1 MVFKLTQWFYNLK
14 LLRMKEQAFLFY
26 QRWREQMKRLPDNE
40 RLQIYDAI
48 CDYAF
53 ENKESNLAYY
63 LESIL
68 DNIRLTINENRA
80 KQQAFI
86 ELQKEKGRKSAESRK
101 KKNLTA
107 VDLVQPNLTAVNVGS
122 TETTNNKNKKEN
134 KKEKSN
140 NIDSS
145 LNSESTST
153 EAVDPETGSDDKIK
167 IVKSD
172 EEKENREY
180 CNKVATYFNEQM
192 QGKQVKKIA
201 KLNKERISRILAR
214 TKEYGKEAVAQVIV
228 KTANSNFL
236 NGDNNRGFLASFDW
250 IFRPTNFPK
259 IYEGNYDN
267 RTSIQRS
274 TSAAADNGRAQRD
287 AAWRAYATQ
296 RLEAANSES
305 EKIPDPLQDL

>member
-1 MVFKLTQWFYNLK
+1 
-14 LLRMKEQAFLFY
+14 MKEQAFLFY

-134 KKEKSN
+134 KNKKD

-145 LNSESTST
+145 LHSESTST
-153 EAVDPETGSDDKIK
+153 ASVDPETDGKIT

-287 AAWRAYATQ
+287 AAWRAYAMQ
-296 RLEAANSES
+296 RLQAANSES
-305 EKIPDPLQDL
+305 EEIPDPLQDL

>member
-1 MVFKLTQWFYNLK
+1 
-14 LLRMKEQAFLFY
+14 MKEQAFLFY

-86 ELQKEKGRKSAESRK
+86 ESRKANGSKGGRPRKSVETEQNLQKPSGFLG
-101 KKNLTA
+101 NL
-107 VDLVQPNLTAVNVGS
+107 QKPN
-122 TETTNNKNKKEN
+122 ETNNKKEN
-134 KKEKSN
+134 KNKKD

-145 LNSESTST
+145 LHSESTST
-153 EAVDPETGSDDKIK
+153 EAVDPETESDEKIT

-180 CNKVATYFNEQM
+180 CNKVAKYFNEQM
-192 QGKQVKKIA
+192 QGRQVKKIVR
-201 KLNKERISRILAR
+201 LNQSRMSQILAR

-236 NGDNNRGFLASFDW
+236 NGDNNRGFLATFDW

-287 AAWRAYATQ
+287 AAWRAYAMQ
-296 RLEAANSES
+296 RLQAANSES
-305 EKIPDPLQDL
+305 EEIPEALRDI

>member
-1 MVFKLTQWFYNLK
+1 
-14 LLRMKEQAFLFY
+14 MKEQAFLFY

-107 VDLVQPNLTAVNVGS
+107 VDLVQPNLTAVDVGS

-145 LNSESTST
+145 LHSESTST
-153 EAVDPETGSDDKIK
+153 EAVDPETGSDDKIT

-236 NGDNNRGFLASFDW
+236 NGDNNRGFLATFDW

>member
-1 MVFKLTQWFYNLK
+1 
-14 LLRMKEQAFLFY
+14 MKEQAFLFY

-53 ENKESNLAYY
+53 EKKESNLAYY

-86 ELQKEKGRKSAESRK
+86 DKQKANGSKGGRPRKSVETEQNPTK
-101 KKNLTA
+101 PMGYLENPEK
-107 VDLVQPNLTAVNVGS
+107 PN
-122 TETTNNKNKKEN
+122 ETNNKNKKEN
-134 KKEKSN
+134 NNKKD

-145 LNSESTST
+145 LHSESTST
-153 EAVDPETGSDDKIK
+153 EAVDSETESDGKIT

-236 NGDNNRGFLASFDW
+236 NGDNNRGFLATFDW

>member
-1 MVFKLTQWFYNLK
+1 
-14 LLRMKEQAFLFY
+14 MKEQAFLFY

-68 DNIRLTINENRA
+68 DNIRLTIKENQE
-80 KQQAFI
+80 KQEAFI
-86 ELQKEKGRKSAESRK
+86 KLQKEKGRKSAESRK

-107 VDLVQPNLTAVNVGS
+107 VNIGS

-134 KKEKSN
+134 NNKKD

-145 LNSESTST
+145 LHSESKST
-153 EAVDPETGSDDKIK
+153 EAVDPETESDGKIL

-180 CNKVATYFNEQM
+180 CNKVAKYFNEQM
-192 QGKQVKKIA
+192 QGKQVKQIM
-201 KLNKERISRILAR
+201 KLSQKRKSHIIAR
-214 TKEYGKEAVAQVIV
+214 TKEFGKQAVAIVIQ
-228 KTANSNFL
+228 KTAASKFL
-236 NGDNNRGFLASFDW
+236 NGDNSRGFLASFDW
-250 IFRPTNFPK
+250 IFRPNNFTK
-259 IYEGNYDN
+259 IYEGNYDD
-267 RTSIQRS
+267 RTSLQHQQYTAS
-274 TSAAADNGRAQRD
+274 TSAREQRD
-287 AAWRAYATQ
+287 AEWNAYAAQ
-296 RLEAANSES
+296 KLYGADNES
-305 EKIPDPLQDL
+305 KTLPRMLRDSGVSDV

>member
-1 MVFKLTQWFYNLK
+1 
-14 LLRMKEQAFLFY
+14 MKEQAFLFY

-134 KKEKSN
+134 NNKKD

-145 LNSESTST
+145 LHSESTST
-153 EAVDPETGSDDKIK
+153 ASVDSETESDGKIT

-180 CNKVATYFNEQM
+180 CNNVAKYFNEQM
-192 QGKQVKKIA
+192 QGKQVRKIV
-201 KLNKERISRILAR
+201 KLNQSRMSQVLAR
-214 TKEYGKEAVAQVIV
+214 TKEYGKEAVAQVII

-236 NGDNNRGFLASFDW
+236 NGDNNRGFLATFDW

>member
-1 MVFKLTQWFYNLK
+1 VVFNLTQWFYNLK

-40 RLQIYDAI
+40 RLLIYDAI

-86 ELQKEKGRKSAESRK
+86 ELQKEKSRK
-101 KKNLTA
+101 GVEARNRKKSLGNPT
-107 VDLVQPNLTAVNVGS
+107 QPTGNPRV
-122 TETTNNKNKKEN
+122 TTDNPTQPNNKNKKEN
-134 KKEKSN
+134 KNKKD

-145 LNSESTST
+145 LHSESTST
-153 EAVDPETGSDDKIK
+153 EAVDPETESDGKIT

-180 CNKVATYFNEQM
+180 CNKVAKYFNEQM
-192 QGKQVKKIA
+192 QGRQVKKIVR
-201 KLNKERISRILAR
+201 LNQSRMSQILAR

-236 NGDNNRGFLASFDW
+236 NGDNNRGFLATFDW

-287 AAWRAYATQ
+287 AAWRAYAMQ
-296 RLEAANSES
+296 RLQAANSES
-305 EKIPDPLQDL
+305 EEIPEALRDI

>member
-1 MVFKLTQWFYNLK
+1 
-14 LLRMKEQAFLFY
+14 MKEQAFLFY

-134 KKEKSN
+134 NNKKD

-145 LNSESTST
+145 LHSESKST
-153 EAVDPETGSDDKIK
+153 EAVDHETESDGKIT
-167 IVKSD
+167 IAKSD

-180 CNKVATYFNEQM
+180 CNKVAKYFNEQM
-192 QGKQVKKIA
+192 QGKQVRKIV
-201 KLNKERISRILAR
+201 KLNQSRMSQVLAR

-236 NGDNNRGFLASFDW
+236 NGDNNRGFLATFDW

-274 TSAAADNGRAQRD
+274 TSAADNGRAQRD

>member
-1 MVFKLTQWFYNLK
+1 
-14 LLRMKEQAFLFY
+14 MKEQAFLFY

-80 KQQAFI
+80 KQEAFI
-86 ELQKEKGRKSAESRK
+86 ELQKEKSRK
-101 KKNLTA
+101 GVEARNRKKILGNPT
-107 VDLVQPNLTAVNVGS
+107 QPTGNPRV
-122 TETTNNKNKKEN
+122 TTDNPTQPNNKNKKEN
-134 KKEKSN
+134 KNKKD

-145 LNSESTST
+145 LHSESTST
-153 EAVDPETGSDDKIK
+153 ASVDSETESDGKIT

-180 CNKVATYFNEQM
+180 CNNVAKYFNEQM
-192 QGKQVKKIA
+192 QGKQVRKIV
-201 KLNKERISRILAR
+201 KLNQSRMSQVLAR

-236 NGDNNRGFLASFDW
+236 NGDNNRGFLATFDW

-274 TSAAADNGRAQRD
+274 TSAADNGRAQRD

>member
-1 MVFKLTQWFYNLK
+1 
-14 LLRMKEQAFLFY
+14 MKEQAFLFY

-107 VDLVQPNLTAVNVGS
+107 VDLVQPNLTAVDVGS

-134 KKEKSN
+134 NNKKD

-145 LNSESTST
+145 LHSESTST
-153 EAVDPETGSDDKIK
+153 EAVDSETESDGKIT
-167 IVKSD
+167 IAKSD

-180 CNKVATYFNEQM
+180 CNNVAKYFNEQM
-192 QGKQVKKIA
+192 QGKQVRKIV
-201 KLNKERISRILAR
+201 KLNQSRMSQVLAR

-236 NGDNNRGFLASFDW
+236 NGDNNRGFLATFDW
-250 IFRPTNFPK
+250 VFRPTNFPK

-274 TSAAADNGRAQRD
+274 TSAADNGRAQRD

>member
-1 MVFKLTQWFYNLK
+1 MVLK

-40 RLQIYDAI
+40 RLLIYDAI

-80 KQQAFI
+80 KQEAFI

-107 VDLVQPNLTAVNVGS
+107 VDLVQPNLTAVDVGS

-134 KKEKSN
+134 KNKKD

-145 LNSESTST
+145 LHSESKST
-153 EAVDPETGSDDKIK
+153 EAVDPETESDGKIT

-180 CNKVATYFNEQM
+180 CNKVAKYFNEQM
-192 QGKQVKKIA
+192 QGRQVKKIVR
-201 KLNKERISRILAR
+201 LNQSRMSQVLAR

-236 NGDNNRGFLASFDW
+236 NGDNYRGFLATFDW
-250 IFRPTNFPK
+250 IFRPTNFSK

>member
-1 MVFKLTQWFYNLK
+1 
-14 LLRMKEQAFLFY
+14 MKEQAFLFY

-53 ENKESNLAYY
+53 EKKESNLAYY

-68 DNIRLTINENRA
+68 DNIRLTINENSA

-86 ELQKEKGRKSAESRK
+86 ESRKANGSKGGRPRKSIETEQNLQKPSGFLG
-101 KKNLTA
+101 NLQKA
-107 VDLVQPNLTAVNVGS
+107 N
-122 TETTNNKNKKEN
+122 ETNNKNKKEN
-134 KKEKSN
+134 NNKKD

-145 LNSESTST
+145 LHSESTST
-153 EAVDPETGSDDKIK
+153 EAVDSETESDGKIT

-180 CNKVATYFNEQM
+180 CNNVAKYFNEQM
-192 QGKQVKKIA
+192 QGKQVRKIV
-201 KLNKERISRILAR
+201 KLNQSRMSQVLAR

-296 RLEAANSES
+296 RLQAANSES
-305 EKIPDPLQDL
+305 EEIPDPLQDL

>member
-1 MVFKLTQWFYNLK
+1 
-14 LLRMKEQAFLFY
+14 MKEQAFLFY

-107 VDLVQPNLTAVNVGS
+107 VDLVQPNLTAVDVGS

-134 KKEKSN
+134 KNKKD

-145 LNSESTST
+145 LHSESKST
-153 EAVDPETGSDDKIK
+153 EAVDPETESDGKIT

-180 CNKVATYFNEQM
+180 CNNVAKYFNEQM
-192 QGKQVKKIA
+192 QGKQVRKIV
-201 KLNKERISRILAR
+201 KLNQSRMSQVLAR
-214 TKEYGKEAVAQVIV
+214 TKEYGKEAVAQVII
-228 KTANSNFL
+228 KTANSSFL
-236 NGDNNRGFLASFDW
+236 NGDNNRGFLATFDW

>member
-1 MVFKLTQWFYNLK
+1 
-14 LLRMKEQAFLFY
+14 MKEQAFLFY

-80 KQQAFI
+80 KQEAFI
-86 ELQKEKGRKSAESRK
+86 ELQKEKSRK
-101 KKNLTA
+101 GVEARNRKKILGNPT
-107 VDLVQPNLTAVNVGS
+107 QPTGNPRV
-122 TETTNNKNKKEN
+122 TTDNPTQPNNKNKKEN
-134 KKEKSN
+134 NNKKD

-145 LNSESTST
+145 LHSESTST
-153 EAVDPETGSDDKIK
+153 ASVDSETESDGKIT

-180 CNKVATYFNEQM
+180 CNNVAKYFNEQM
-192 QGKQVKKIA
+192 QGKQVRKIV
-201 KLNKERISRILAR
+201 KLNQSRMSQVLAR

-236 NGDNNRGFLASFDW
+236 NGDNNRGFLATFDW

>member
-1 MVFKLTQWFYNLK
+1 
-14 LLRMKEQAFLFY
+14 MKEQAFLFY
-26 QRWREQMKRLPDNE
+26 QRWREQIKRLPDNE

-80 KQQAFI
+80 KQEAFI
-86 ELQKEKGRKSAESRK
+86 KLQKEKGRKSAESRK

-107 VDLVQPNLTAVNVGS
+107 VDLVQPNLTAVDIGS
-122 TETTNNKNKKEN
+122 TETTNNKNKNKN
-134 KKEKSN
+134 KKY

-145 LNSESTST
+145 LHSESTST
-153 EAVDPETGSDDKIK
+153 EAVDSETGSDDKIK

-180 CNKVATYFNEQM
+180 CNKVAEYFNEQM

-250 IFRPTNFPK
+250 IFRPNNFTK
-259 IYEGNYDN
+259 IYEGNYDD
-267 RTSIQRS
+267 RTSLQHQQYTAS
-274 TSAAADNGRAQRD
+274 TSAREQRD
-287 AAWRAYATQ
+287 AEWNAYAAQ
-296 RLEAANSES
+296 KLYGADNES
-305 EKIPDPLQDL
+305 KTLPRMLRDSGVSDV

>member
-1 MVFKLTQWFYNLK
+1 MVLK

-107 VDLVQPNLTAVNVGS
+107 VDLVQPNLTAVNIGS
-122 TETTNNKNKKEN
+122 TETTNNKNKKE
-134 KKEKSN
+134 KSN

-145 LNSESTST
+145 LHSESTST

-236 NGDNNRGFLASFDW
+236 NGDNNRGFLATFDW

>member
-40 RLQIYDAI
+40 RLLIYDAI

-107 VDLVQPNLTAVNVGS
+107 VDLVQPNLTAVDVGS

-134 KKEKSN
+134 KNKKD

-145 LNSESTST
+145 LHSESTST
-153 EAVDPETGSDDKIK
+153 EAVDPETESDGKIT

-180 CNKVATYFNEQM
+180 CNNVAKYFNEQM
-192 QGKQVKKIA
+192 QGKQVRKIV
-201 KLNKERISRILAR
+201 KLNQSRMSQVLAR

-236 NGDNNRGFLASFDW
+236 NGDNNRGFLATFDW

-274 TSAAADNGRAQRD
+274 TSAADNGRAQRD

>member
-1 MVFKLTQWFYNLK
+1 
-14 LLRMKEQAFLFY
+14 MKEQAFLFY

-40 RLQIYDAI
+40 RLLIYDAI

-134 KKEKSN
+134 KNKKD

-145 LNSESTST
+145 LHSESMST
-153 EAVDPETGSDDKIK
+153 EAVDPETESDEKIT

-180 CNKVATYFNEQM
+180 CNKVAKYFNEQM
-192 QGKQVKKIA
+192 QGRQVKKIVR
-201 KLNKERISRILAR
+201 LNQSRMSQILAR

-236 NGDNNRGFLASFDW
+236 NGDNNRGFLATFDW

-287 AAWRAYATQ
+287 AEWRAYAMQ
-296 RLEAANSES
+296 RLQAANSES
-305 EKIPDPLQDL
+305 EEIPEALRDI

>member
-1 MVFKLTQWFYNLK
+1 
-14 LLRMKEQAFLFY
+14 MKEQAFLFY

-107 VDLVQPNLTAVNVGS
+107 VDLVQPNLTAVDVGS

-134 KKEKSN
+134 NNKKD

-145 LNSESTST
+145 LHSESTST
-153 EAVDPETGSDDKIK
+153 EAVDSETESDGKIT

-180 CNKVATYFNEQM
+180 CNNVAKYFNEQM
-192 QGKQVKKIA
+192 QGKQVRKIV
-201 KLNKERISRILAR
+201 KLNQSRMSQVLAR
-214 TKEYGKEAVAQVIV
+214 TKEYGKEAVAQVII

-236 NGDNNRGFLASFDW
+236 NGDNNRGFLATFDW

>member
-1 MVFKLTQWFYNLK
+1 
-14 LLRMKEQAFLFY
+14 MKEQAFLFY

-40 RLQIYDAI
+40 RLLIYDAI

-107 VDLVQPNLTAVNVGS
+107 VDLVQPNLTAVDVGS

-134 KKEKSN
+134 KNKKD

-145 LNSESTST
+145 LHSESKST
-153 EAVDPETGSDDKIK
+153 EAVDPETESDGKIT
-167 IVKSD
+167 IAKSD

-180 CNKVATYFNEQM
+180 CNKVAKYFNEQM
-192 QGKQVKKIA
+192 QGRQVKKIVR
-201 KLNKERISRILAR
+201 LNQSRMSQILAR
-214 TKEYGKEAVAQVIV
+214 TKEYGNEAVAQVIV

-236 NGDNNRGFLASFDW
+236 NGDNNRGFLATFDW

-287 AAWRAYATQ
+287 AAWRAYAMQ
-296 RLEAANSES
+296 RLQAANSES
-305 EKIPDPLQDL
+305 EEIPEALRDI

>member
-40 RLQIYDAI
+40 RLLIYDAI

-80 KQQAFI
+80 KQEAFI
-86 ELQKEKGRKSAESRK
+86 ELQKEKSRK
-101 KKNLTA
+101 GVEARNRKKSLDNPT
-107 VDLVQPNLTAVNVGS
+107 QPTGNPRV
-122 TETTNNKNKKEN
+122 TTDNPTQPNNKNKKEN
-134 KKEKSN
+134 KNKKD

-145 LNSESTST
+145 LHSESTST
-153 EAVDPETGSDDKIK
+153 EAVDPETESDGKIT
-167 IVKSD
+167 IAKSD

-180 CNKVATYFNEQM
+180 CNKVANYFNEQM
-192 QGKQVKKIA
+192 QGRQVKKIVR
-201 KLNKERISRILAR
+201 LNQSRMSQVLAR

-236 NGDNNRGFLASFDW
+236 NGDNNRGFLATFDW

-287 AAWRAYATQ
+287 AAWRAYAMQ
-296 RLEAANSES
+296 RLQAANSES
-305 EKIPDPLQDL
+305 EEIPEALRDI

>member
-1 MVFKLTQWFYNLK
+1 
-14 LLRMKEQAFLFY
+14 MKEQAFLFY

-53 ENKESNLAYY
+53 EKKESNLAYY

-68 DNIRLTINENRA
+68 DNIRLTINENSA

-86 ELQKEKGRKSAESRK
+86 ESRKANGSKGGRPRKSIETEQNLQKPSGFLG
-101 KKNLTA
+101 NLQKA
-107 VDLVQPNLTAVNVGS
+107 NK
-122 TETTNNKNKKEN
+122 TNNKNKKEN
-134 KKEKSN
+134 KNKKD

-145 LNSESTST
+145 LHSESTST
-153 EAVDPETGSDDKIK
+153 ASVDSETETDGKIT

-180 CNKVATYFNEQM
+180 CNNVAKYFNEQM
-192 QGKQVKKIA
+192 QGKQVRKIV
-201 KLNKERISRILAR
+201 KLNQSRMSQVLAR
-214 TKEYGKEAVAQVIV
+214 TKEYGKEAVAQVII

-236 NGDNNRGFLASFDW
+236 NGDNNRGFLATFDW

>member
-1 MVFKLTQWFYNLK
+1 
-14 LLRMKEQAFLFY
+14 MKEQAFLFY

-40 RLQIYDAI
+40 RLLIYDAI

-80 KQQAFI
+80 KQEAFI
-86 ELQKEKGRKSAESRK
+86 ELQKEKSRK
-101 KKNLTA
+101 GVEARNRKKSLGNPI
-107 VDLVQPNLTAVNVGS
+107 QPTGNPRV
-122 TETTNNKNKKEN
+122 TTGNPTQPNNKNKKEN
-134 KKEKSN
+134 KNKKD

-145 LNSESTST
+145 LHSESTST
-153 EAVDPETGSDDKIK
+153 EAVDPETESDGKIT

-180 CNKVATYFNEQM
+180 CNKVAKYFNEQM
-192 QGKQVKKIA
+192 QGRQVKKIVR
-201 KLNKERISRILAR
+201 LNQSRMSQILAR

-236 NGDNNRGFLASFDW
+236 NGDNNRGFLATFDW

-287 AAWRAYATQ
+287 AAWRAYAMQ
-296 RLEAANSES
+296 RLQAANSES
-305 EKIPDPLQDL
+305 EEIPEALRDI

>member
-1 MVFKLTQWFYNLK
+1 
-14 LLRMKEQAFLFY
+14 MKEQAFLFY

-86 ELQKEKGRKSAESRK
+86 ELQKEKSRK
-101 KKNLTA
+101 GVEARKMNRISGNPK
-107 VDLVQPNLTAVNVGS
+107 QPTDNPRV
-122 TETTNNKNKKEN
+122 TTDNPTQPNNKNKKEN
-134 KKEKSN
+134 KNKKD

-145 LNSESTST
+145 LHSESKST
-153 EAVDPETGSDDKIK
+153 EAVDPETESDGKIT

-180 CNKVATYFNEQM
+180 CNNVAKYFNEQM
-192 QGKQVKKIA
+192 QGKQVRKIV
-201 KLNKERISRILAR
+201 KLNKSRMSQVLAR

-236 NGDNNRGFLASFDW
+236 NGDNNRGFLATFDW

>member
-1 MVFKLTQWFYNLK
+1 
-14 LLRMKEQAFLFY
+14 MKEQAFLFY

-86 ELQKEKGRKSAESRK
+86 ELQKEKSRK
-101 KKNLTA
+101 GVEARNRKKMLGNPT
-107 VDLVQPNLTAVNVGS
+107 QPTGNPRV
-122 TETTNNKNKKEN
+122 TTDNPTQPNNKNKKEN
-134 KKEKSN
+134 KNKKD

-145 LNSESTST
+145 LHSESKST
-153 EAVDPETGSDDKIK
+153 EAVDPETESDGKIT

-180 CNKVATYFNEQM
+180 CNKVAKYFNEQM
-192 QGKQVKKIA
+192 QGRQVKKIVR
-201 KLNKERISRILAR
+201 LNQSRMSQILAR

-236 NGDNNRGFLASFDW
+236 NGDNNRGFLATFDW

-287 AAWRAYATQ
+287 AAWRAYAMQ
-296 RLEAANSES
+296 RLQAANSES
-305 EKIPDPLQDL
+305 EEIPEALRDI

>member
-1 MVFKLTQWFYNLK
+1 
-14 LLRMKEQAFLFY
+14 MKEQAFLFY

-86 ELQKEKGRKSAESRK
+86 ELQKEKSRK
-101 KKNLTA
+101 GVEARKMNRISGNPK
-107 VDLVQPNLTAVNVGS
+107 QPTDNPRV
-122 TETTNNKNKKEN
+122 TTDNPTQPNNKNKKEN
-134 KKEKSN
+134 KNKKD

-145 LNSESTST
+145 LHSESKST
-153 EAVDPETGSDDKIK
+153 EAVDPETESDGKIT

-180 CNKVATYFNEQM
+180 CNNVAKYFNEQM
-192 QGKQVKKIA
+192 Q
-201 KLNKERISRILAR
+201 
-214 TKEYGKEAVAQVIV
+214 
-228 KTANSNFL
+228 
-236 NGDNNRGFLASFDW
+236 
-250 IFRPTNFPK
+250 
-259 IYEGNYDN
+259 
-267 RTSIQRS
+267 
-274 TSAAADNGRAQRD
+274 
-287 AAWRAYATQ
+287 
-296 RLEAANSES
+296 
-305 EKIPDPLQDL
+305 

>member
-1 MVFKLTQWFYNLK
+1 MVLK

-107 VDLVQPNLTAVNVGS
+107 VDLVQPNLTAVNIGS

-145 LNSESTST
+145 LHSESTST

-236 NGDNNRGFLASFDW
+236 NGDNNRGFLATFDW

>member
-1 MVFKLTQWFYNLK
+1 
-14 LLRMKEQAFLFY
+14 MKEQAFLFY

-40 RLQIYDAI
+40 RLLIYDAI

-86 ELQKEKGRKSAESRK
+86 ESRKANGKKGGRPRKSVETEQNLQKPSGFLG
-101 KKNLTA
+101 NLQKA
-107 VDLVQPNLTAVNVGS
+107 N
-122 TETTNNKNKKEN
+122 ETNNKNKKEN
-134 KKEKSN
+134 KNKKD

-145 LNSESTST
+145 LHSESTST
-153 EAVDPETGSDDKIK
+153 EAVDPETESDGKIT

-180 CNKVATYFNEQM
+180 CNKVAKYFNEQM
-192 QGKQVKKIA
+192 QGRQVKKIVR
-201 KLNKERISRILAR
+201 LNQSRMSQILAR

-236 NGDNNRGFLASFDW
+236 NGDNNRGFLATFDW
-250 IFRPTNFPK
+250 IFRPTNFPR
-259 IYEGNYDN
+259 IFEGNYDN

-287 AAWRAYATQ
+287 AEWRAYAMQ
-296 RLEAANSES
+296 RLQTANSES
-305 EKIPDPLQDL
+305 EEIPEALRDI

>member
-1 MVFKLTQWFYNLK
+1 
-14 LLRMKEQAFLFY
+14 MKEQAFLFY

-80 KQQAFI
+80 KQEAFI
-86 ELQKEKGRKSAESRK
+86 ELQKEKSRK
-101 KKNLTA
+101 GVEARNRKKSLGNPT
-107 VDLVQPNLTAVNVGS
+107 QPTGNPRI
-122 TETTNNKNKKEN
+122 TTDNPTQPNNKNKKEN

-145 LNSESTST
+145 LHSESTST
-153 EAVDPETGSDDKIK
+153 EAVDSETGSDDKIK

-180 CNKVATYFNEQM
+180 CNNVATYFNEQM

>member
-1 MVFKLTQWFYNLK
+1 
-14 LLRMKEQAFLFY
+14 MKEQAFLFY

-107 VDLVQPNLTAVNVGS
+107 VDLVQPNSTAVDVGS

-134 KKEKSN
+134 NNKKD

-145 LNSESTST
+145 LHSESTST
-153 EAVDPETGSDDKIK
+153 ASVDPETGSDDKIT

-192 QGKQVKKIA
+192 QGKQVKKIVR
-201 KLNKERISRILAR
+201 LNKERISRILAR

-236 NGDNNRGFLASFDW
+236 NGDNNRGFLATFDW

>member
-1 MVFKLTQWFYNLK
+1 MVFKSTQLFYNLK
-14 LLRMKEQAFLFY
+14 QLRMKEQAFLFY

-80 KQQAFI
+80 KQEAFI
-86 ELQKEKGRKSAESRK
+86 ESRKANGSKGGRPRKSIETEQNLQKPSGFLG
-101 KKNLTA
+101 NLQKA
-107 VDLVQPNLTAVNVGS
+107 N
-122 TETTNNKNKKEN
+122 ETNNKNKKEN
-134 KKEKSN
+134 NNKKD

-145 LNSESTST
+145 LHSESTST
-153 EAVDPETGSDDKIK
+153 ASVDSETESDGKIT

-180 CNKVATYFNEQM
+180 CNNVAKYFNEQM
-192 QGKQVKKIA
+192 QGKQVRKIV
-201 KLNKERISRILAR
+201 KLNQSRMSQVLDR

-236 NGDNNRGFLASFDW
+236 NGDNNRGFLATFDW

>member
-1 MVFKLTQWFYNLK
+1 
-14 LLRMKEQAFLFY
+14 MKEQAFLFY

-107 VDLVQPNLTAVNVGS
+107 VDLVQPNLTAVDVGS

-134 KKEKSN
+134 NNKKD

-145 LNSESTST
+145 LHSESTST
-153 EAVDPETGSDDKIK
+153 EAVDSETESDGKIT

-180 CNKVATYFNEQM
+180 CNNVAKYFNEQM
-192 QGKQVKKIA
+192 QGKQVRKIV
-201 KLNKERISRILAR
+201 KLNQSRMSQVLAR

-236 NGDNNRGFLASFDW
+236 NGDNNRGFLATFDW

>member
-1 MVFKLTQWFYNLK
+1 
-14 LLRMKEQAFLFY
+14 MKEQAFLFY
-26 QRWREQMKRLPDNE
+26 KRWREQMKRLPDNE
-40 RLQIYDAI
+40 RLLIYDAI

-80 KQQAFI
+80 KQEAFI
-86 ELQKEKGRKSAESRK
+86 ESRKANGKKGGRPRKSVETEQNIQKPSGFLGNLQKANE
-101 KKNLTA
+101 
-107 VDLVQPNLTAVNVGS
+107 
-122 TETTNNKNKKEN
+122 TNNKNKKEN
-134 KKEKSN
+134 KNKKD

-145 LNSESTST
+145 LHSESKST
-153 EAVDPETGSDDKIK
+153 EAVDPETESDEKIT

-180 CNKVATYFNEQM
+180 CNKVAKYFNEQM
-192 QGKQVKKIA
+192 QGRQVKKIVR
-201 KLNKERISRILAR
+201 LNQSRMSQILAR

-236 NGDNNRGFLASFDW
+236 NGDNNRGFLATFDW

-259 IYEGNYDN
+259 IYDGNYDN

-274 TSAAADNGRAQRD
+274 TGAAADNGRAQRD
-287 AAWRAYATQ
+287 AEWRAYAMQ
-296 RLEAANSES
+296 RLQAANSES
-305 EKIPDPLQDL
+305 EEIPEALRDI

>member
-1 MVFKLTQWFYNLK
+1 
-14 LLRMKEQAFLFY
+14 MKEQAFLFY

-86 ELQKEKGRKSAESRK
+86 DKQKANGSKGGRPRKSVETEQNPTK
-101 KKNLTA
+101 PMGYLENPEK
-107 VDLVQPNLTAVNVGS
+107 PN
-122 TETTNNKNKKEN
+122 ETNNKNKKEN
-134 KKEKSN
+134 KNKKD

-145 LNSESTST
+145 LHSESTST
-153 EAVDPETGSDDKIK
+153 EAVDPETGSDDKIT

>member
-1 MVFKLTQWFYNLK
+1 
-14 LLRMKEQAFLFY
+14 MKEQAFLFY

-145 LNSESTST
+145 LHSESTST

-236 NGDNNRGFLASFDW
+236 NGDNNRGFLATFDW